1 MILSNLREFSFNNS
15 NYFCYFNYYCYYYC
29 YCCCG
34 SDVVGSKVHTTE
46 YVDTMSGNVSLV
58 LATQEVVE
66 GKREVGVDALEEAM
80 MRVGTE
86 L

>member
-1 MILSNLREFSFNNS
+1 MLLLLLS
-15 NYFCYFNYYCYYYC
+15 
-29 YCCCG
+29 

-58 LATQEVVE
+58 LATQEVVD
-66 GKREVGVDALEEAM
+66 GKREVGVDALEEVM
-80 MRVGTE
+80 MHIGTK